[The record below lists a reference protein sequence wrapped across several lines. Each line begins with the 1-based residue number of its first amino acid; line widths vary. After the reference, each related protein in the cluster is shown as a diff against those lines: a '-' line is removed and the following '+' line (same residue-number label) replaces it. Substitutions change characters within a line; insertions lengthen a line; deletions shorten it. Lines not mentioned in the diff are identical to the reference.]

1 MEKMQ
6 FHFVPVVLE
15 GRIYNQ
21 TNNSREMLESFNNR
35 KDFYYEIYP
44 DNNRFSNTISKNEPY
59 NKLEFLSIYCGCTWG
74 YKGNPYLSTGCESK
88 FWLLIFIFNLQKKIQ
103 PTFTLWWLL
112 FFERPSHQ
120 LIFDLYGPVQTL
132 YILFCVWQKAFL
144 I

>member
-59 NKLEFLSIYCGCTWG
+59 NKLEFLSVYCGCTWG

-88 FWLLIFIFNLQKKIQ
+88 FWLLIFIFNLQKKSN
-103 PTFTLWWLL
+103 LHLL
-112 FFERPSHQ
+112 YDDYSFLKGQ
-120 LIFDLYGPVQTL
+120 VTN
-132 YILFCVWQKAFL
+132 WFL
-144 I
+144 IYTGRFKPYISCSAYGKRLS

>member
-59 NKLEFLSIYCGCTWG
+59 NKLEFLSVYCGCTWG

-88 FWLLIFIFNLQKKIQ
+88 FWLLIFIFNLQKKSNLHLLYDDYSFLKGQ
-103 PTFTLWWLL
+103 FTNW
-112 FFERPSHQ
+112 
-120 LIFDLYGPVQTL
+120 
-132 YILFCVWQKAFL
+132 FL
-144 I
+144 IYTGRFKPYISCSAYGKRLS